1 MMLFMAVEAAKLY
14 LYLPRW
20 FLKVQIKR
28 HWQRAP
34 LYEKGLIICTQ
45 IVLFSN
51 DKYTLLW
58 RPYLLT
64 RETHQRN
71 IIGDVISFVQPHWCS
86 KQPLPVLLLGN
97 LDYFTGSFD
106 IGVSVHACGVA
117 TDLVLKMCL
126 DNRAD
131 FVSCP
136 CCYGKVQ
143 ENHVLSYPR
152 SQMFAAKEPTFE
164 VSDNYQ
170 SFFIRNC
177 VISRLPKSGEC
188 NISFIY
194 A

>member
-1 MMLFMAVEAAKLY
+1 MYNLIVAASSC
-14 LYLPRW
+14 
-20 FLKVQIKR
+20 F
-28 HWQRAP
+28 A
-34 LYEKGLIICTQ
+34 LI
-45 IVLFSN
+45 
-51 DKYTLLW
+51 
-58 RPYLLT
+58 
-64 RETHQRN
+64 
-71 IIGDVISFVQPHWCS
+71 
-86 KQPLPVLLLGN
+86 GN

-164 VSDNYQ
+164 VSDHYQ

-177 VISRLPKSGEC
+177 VISRLRSVTFPLSSTPRKC
-188 NISFIY
+188 DTTISNMCVFRFGLLFLSLKY
-194 A
+194 LQHNSLFAFANKATTFCC

>member
-1 MMLFMAVEAAKLY
+1 MYNLIVAASSC
-14 LYLPRW
+14 
-20 FLKVQIKR
+20 F
-28 HWQRAP
+28 A
-34 LYEKGLIICTQ
+34 LI
-45 IVLFSN
+45 
-51 DKYTLLW
+51 
-58 RPYLLT
+58 
-64 RETHQRN
+64 
-71 IIGDVISFVQPHWCS
+71 
-86 KQPLPVLLLGN
+86 GN

-164 VSDNYQ
+164 VSDHYQ

-177 VISRLPKSGEC
+177 VISMLRSVTFLFSTPRKCDTTIFTKCVPLLAFVPVFEVFATQQYICIC
-188 NISFIY
+188 NKATTFCCLNQN
-194 A
+194 